1 MVVLLAVICGKLTGN
16 TLSSYG
22 GYMSVATIV
31 TSLTRQSRIEPR
43 HRVIYIAF
51 ISAAATAIALA
62 ATDNFLASFTDF
74 LLFLLYFMTPWS
86 AINPV
91 DYYWVRKEQYDVD
104 ELFNPDGIYGRFNK
118 GAMLAYVLGVLIQ
131 IPFMNSTFY
140 VGPVADWMGGAEI
153 SRILGL
159 VVAGGLYYAFTGR
172 VRNEVAARRV
182 LATQR

>member
-1 MVVLLAVICGKLTGN
+1 
-16 TLSSYG
+16 
-22 GYMSVATIV
+22 MSVATIV
-31 TSLTRQSRIEPR
+31 TGLTRQSRIQPR
-43 HRVIYIAF
+43 HRAVYITV
-51 ISAAATAIALA
+51 ISAAALALALA

-86 AINPV
+86 AINLV

-104 ELFNPDGIYGRFNK
+104 SLFNPDGIYGRFNK
-118 GAMLAYVLGVLIQ
+118 GAFVAYVIGVLIQ

-140 VGPVADWMGGAEI
+140 VGPIADWMGGAEI
-153 SRILGL
+153 SWILGL